1 MEKGLNSPI
10 VSIRSLRDI
19 IRMLKIHV
27 SIPCHALSR
36 GLLDLCL
43 IGIIGSL
50 VFSGCGTSNHTSKES
65 TQRVFTLNLATEPPD
80 LDPAKITDLTSFTV
94 VMNLF
99 RGLTLLNGDNQV
111 EPALA
116 ERWTVSPDGKHYV
129 FHLRQNA
136 VWSDG
141 KPVTAYDFLDGWK
154 RALTPDTGSEYAF
167 FLFDIQGAKD
177 FYDGTLKD
185 FHQTGVKAL
194 SAKTLSVQLNRPVPF
209 FTALMASP
217 VSYPTRLDL
226 LEKYRDKYAEAGN
239 LVSCGP
245 YLLKT
250 WQHEDQIEL
259 TPNPTYYGPKPQ
271 VDLVRMLMINDANT
285 SVVMYENGELDYIET
300 PSSIPSF
307 DVRRLQNR
315 PDYHKGLMYA
325 LYYLGFNTRL
335 KPFDD
340 VRVRKAF
347 AMAVDRRI
355 FPQLLQSGQRPLAGL
370 IPPGMTGHND
380 QTGIEFN
387 PSQAKALLAEAG
399 YPDGKGFPE
408 VNFAF
413 RSLYDIQKEAEI
425 VQSQF
430 KEHLN
435 VPVRLKNMEWKVFLK
450 ALSKPSPENPIH
462 LYRLSWFAD
471 YPDPDTFMSLFI
483 KESGNNYTGWSDAQ
497 YDQWTKQAVVTLSST
512 QRAQL
517 YEKAQRR
524 LLQEQAII
532 VPFFMAEK
540 GYLLNPRVNGI
551 QVNALNVIN
560 LDQLRVG
567 SASQV
572 SPP

>member
-1 MEKGLNSPI
+1 MSCL
-10 VSIRSLRDI
+10 
-19 IRMLKIHV
+19 
-27 SIPCHALSR
+27 LS
-36 GLLDLCL
+36 GVLVLCL
-43 IGIIGSL
+43 L
-50 VFSGCGTSNHTSKES
+50 SGCTGVSPSETATDS
-65 TQRVFTLNLATEPPD
+65 RVFTLNLATEPPD

-99 RGLTLLNGDNQV
+99 RGLTLLNGNNAV

-116 ERWTVSPDGKHYV
+116 ESWTVSPDGKHYV
-129 FHLRQNA
+129 FHLRKDA

-141 KPVTAYDFLDGWK
+141 KPVTASDFLDSWK
-154 RALTPDTGSEYAF
+154 RVLTPETGSEYAF

-177 FYDGTLKD
+177 YYDGK
-185 FHQTGVKAL
+185 QTAFDQVGVKAM
-194 SAKTLSVQLNRPVPF
+194 SPKTLAVQLNRPVPF

-217 VSYPTRLDL
+217 VSYPARLDL
-226 LEKYRDKYAEAGN
+226 LQKYRDKYTEAGN

-307 DVRRLQNR
+307 DVRRLQTR
-315 PDYHKGLMYA
+315 SDYHKGLMYA

-355 FPQLLQSGQRPLAGL
+355 FPQLLQSGQRPLTGL
-370 IPPGMTGHND
+370 IPPGLTGHNN

-387 PSQAKALLAEAG
+387 PEKAKTLLAEAG
-399 YPDGKGFPE
+399 YPEGKAFPE
-408 VNFAF
+408 VSFAF

-483 KESGNNYTGWSDAQ
+483 KESGNNYTGWSDAE
-497 YDQWTKQAVVTLSST
+497 YDQWTKKAVVTLSPE

-540 GYLLNPRVNGI
+540 GYLLNPRVKGLM
-551 QVNALNVIN
+551 VNALNVIN
-560 LDQLRVG
+560 LDQLSVD
-567 SASQV
+567 SPHQV
-572 SPP
+572 SAP